1 MKYYALHDL
10 QNVGNLMATGRN
22 TTNLIDLKKELLNY
36 IEPDIDD
43 LNHYAKLSVKE
54 LANMWDFEILSQSTM
69 FPENY

>member
-36 IEPDIDD
+36 IDPDIDD